1 MPALGFEK
9 LGFIAMRSG
18 REGAWLGASRK
29 HILSDVTR
37 AAFVYS
43 AQKRRATVSDSN
55 RRAATDKSHA
65 KKFDSICAS
74 IKRTQ
79 CVVEGPSA
87 VNVAQCTGYPTHALL
102 FQLRAS
108 ESKTP
113 QVYELFTESTH
124 TTGISAVTNM
134 P

>member
-65 KKFDSICAS
+65 KK
-74 IKRTQ
+74 
-79 CVVEGPSA
+79 VEIGQYDNQ
-87 VNVAQCTGYPTHALL
+87 NVIG
-102 FQLRAS
+102 
-108 ESKTP
+108 
-113 QVYELFTESTH
+113 
-124 TTGISAVTNM
+124 TNSYC